1 MTEKPVKE
9 AEAVEEV
16 VDVDA
21 LLGKL
26 SKKNDEYVFKLRRIL
41 TDHQWSEQRQ
51 KTLLADLLPEILSA
65 QHQGKPATQL
75 YGPVTEKANS
85 LIHQPKKRK
94 KVPFWLNGLDLG
106 LFFTSMFGLVYGI
119 TAFFNRNKSLKTTG
133 NGLASLLIMA
143 LIAGFAFAYYNDWST
158 QKKDERRKTWQV
170 MVLMVMVILVGVL
183 GGRRRWHDQFSNHGA
198 DAVAGLLDPGRCHLR
213 GALLAEAAL
222 PPARDPGWRLGR
234 TFCF

>member
-133 NGLASLLIMA
+133 NGLPSLLIMA

-170 MVLMVMVILVGVL
+170 MVVMVMVILVGSWAAGAIGMIKSPITAPMQWPAYLILAVVTYGAHYLLKRRYHLRGVL
-183 GGRRRWHDQFSNHGA
+183 GGA
-198 DAVAGLLDPGRCHLR
+198 
-213 GALLAEAAL
+213 
-222 PPARDPGWRLGR
+222 
-234 TFCF
+234 

>member
-41 TDHQWSEQRQ
+41 SDHQWSEERQR
-51 KTLLADLLPEILSA
+51 TVLAELLPEIVTA

-94 KVPFWLNGLDLG
+94 KVPLWLTGLDLG
-106 LFFTSMFGLVYGI
+106 LLFTSMFGLVYGA
-119 TAFFNRNKSLKTTG
+119 TTYFSRNKAGAAKATG
-133 NGLASLLIMA
+133 NGLLSLVIMA
-143 LIAGFAFAYYNDWST
+143 MIAGFAFAYYNEWSA

-170 MVLMVMVILVGVL
+170 MVIMVMVILVGSWAAGAVGMIKSPVTSTMPWPAYFVL
-183 GGRRRWHDQFSNHGA
+183 AVVTYGTHWLLKRRF
-198 DAVAGLLDPGRCHLR
+198 HLR
-213 GALLAEAAL
+213 GI
-222 PPARDPGWRLGR
+222 LGA
-234 TFCF
+234 

>member
-41 TDHQWSEQRQ
+41 TDHQWSEERQ
-51 KTLLADLLPEILSA
+51 KAVLQELLPEIITA

-85 LIHQPKKRK
+85 LIHRPKKRK
-94 KVPFWLNGLDLG
+94 KVPFWLNGLDLTF
-106 LFFTSMFGLVYGI
+106 LFSSMFGLVYGVMGY
-119 TAFFNRNKSLKTTG
+119 FNRNKPQTASG
-133 NGLASLLIMA
+133 NGLMSLLLMA
-143 LIAGFAFAYYNDWST
+143 AVAGFAFAYYNEWST
-158 QKKDERRKTWQV
+158 KKKTDRRKTWQV
-170 MVLMVMVILVGVL
+170 MVMMVMVILVGSWAAGAVGMIKSPITSPMQWPVYL
-183 GGRRRWHDQFSNHGA
+183 VVAVVTYGIHYLLKRRY
-198 DAVAGLLDPGRCHLR
+198 HLR
-213 GALLAEAAL
+213 GLMAQ
-222 PPARDPGWRLGR
+222 
-234 TFCF
+234 